1 MHDLIVDELYDKKS
15 IAAFIWLISH
25 GRELEMSYEGQ
36 SFFITSDGS
45 KDNVSMWIDKKE
57 YSFTSV
63 EDMLQLGEIMEHK
76 LIDIWNDIKLGTLF

>member
-1 MHDLIVDELYDKKS
+1 MHDLIVDDLYDKKS
-15 IAAFIWLISH
+15 IAAFIWLISQ

-63 EDMLQLGEIMEHK
+63 EDMLQLDEIEGHK
-76 LIDIWNDIKLGTLF
+76 IIDIWSDIQLGTLF

>member
-1 MHDLIVDELYDKKS
+1 MYDLIVDELYDKKS
-15 IAAFIWLISH
+15 IAAFIWLISQ

-63 EDMLQLGEIMEHK
+63 EDMLQLGEIMGRK

>member
-25 GRELEMSYEGQ
+25 GLEMSYEGQ

>member
-36 SFFITSDGS
+36 SIFITSDGS
-45 KDNVSMWIDKKE
+45 KDKVSMWIDKKE

-63 EDMLQLGEIMEHK
+63 EDMLQLGEIMGRK

>member
-45 KDNVSMWIDKKE
+45 KDKVSMWIDKKE
-57 YSFTSV
+57 YSFISV

>member
-15 IAAFIWLISH
+15 IAAFIWLISQ

-45 KDNVSMWIDKKE
+45 KDKVSMWIDKKE

-63 EDMLQLGEIMEHK
+63 EDMLQLGEIMGHK
-76 LIDIWNDIKLGTLF
+76 LIDIWTDIQLGTLF